1 MPDNQVA
8 FVAPPRGDLR
18 PRAEPRSTEGHHA
31 DREDGCDPFCFQISL
46 NFSTGQHRRH
56 EYENRRRREI
66 NRAVNLLRLDRAH
79 NNAG

>member
-1 MPDNQVA
+1 MLTAKSGDN
-8 FVAPPRGDLR
+8 
-18 PRAEPRSTEGHHA
+18 
-31 DREDGCDPFCFQISL
+31 PFAFQISL

-66 NRAVNLLRLDRAH
+66 NHAANFLRLNRAD

>member
-18 PRAEPRSTEGHHA
+18 PEQNPDQTEGHHA
-31 DREDGCDPFCFQISL
+31 DREDGRDPFCFQISL

-56 EYENRRRREI
+56 EDKNRCRREV
-66 NRAVNLLRLDRAH
+66 NRAVNFLRLDRAD